1 MKTTVRFSW
10 CENSWRFNGLQKF
23 MAHEY
28 PINGEFLMGHEF
40 FLLLSCP
47 FNSIFMVHEIKLL
60 LLHGVMISTL
70 IVP

>member
-1 MKTTVRFSW
+1 MVFSWFKQEAMKPTVRFSW

-40 FLLLSCP
+40 VLTT
-47 FNSIFMVHEIKLL
+47 FM
-60 LLHGVMISTL
+60 SF
-70 IVP
+70 